1 MRFLA
6 ATIGRNIGDKPMYSD
21 KWENFKRELRQVM
34 KEFAQR
40 EWEFTQELSGTG
52 EWDGISE
59 ENYRFEMYF
68 QTGAETHNIEGLKA
82 ILKTLAWLYQQ
93 DGIALLTGE
102 SEVV

>member
-1 MRFLA
+1 M
-6 ATIGRNIGDKPMYSD
+6 NSVQ
-21 KWENFKRELRQVM
+21 WEQFKYELRQVM
-34 KEFAQR
+34 REFSTR
-40 EWEFTQELSGTG
+40 EVEFEQELSGVG

-68 QTGAETHNIEGLKA
+68 LTGAETHNIGELKNT
-82 ILKTLAWLYQQ
+82 LKTLAWLYQQ

>member
-1 MRFLA
+1 
-6 ATIGRNIGDKPMYSD
+6 MYSD
-21 KWENFKRELRQVM
+21 KWENFKSELRQVM
-34 KEFAQR
+34 KEFAVR